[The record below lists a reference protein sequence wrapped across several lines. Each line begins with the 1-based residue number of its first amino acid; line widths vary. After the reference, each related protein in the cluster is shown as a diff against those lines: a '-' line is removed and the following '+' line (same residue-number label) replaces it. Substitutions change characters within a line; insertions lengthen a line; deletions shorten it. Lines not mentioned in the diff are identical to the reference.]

1 MVFDKYYDRSLL
13 LMLLGDKNNNEMII
27 NFLKFMP
34 EEMHKYIRES
44 ISLNSHMT
52 VIDDYR
58 VVEFDGMNM
67 LSNDGCM
74 YTLKCSLV
82 NGLLVIKLNR
92 FCIGTNISEV
102 IVLTLQPLRRYDLDS
117 DLNIGSFYYE
127 LNNNSVFDNVT
138 EKSVYSKKYDIKK
151 IPFDKLIVMSGC
163 KCTSGI
169 ISTDSCF
176 EKISLESLFNDDR
189 FSKSKKRKK
198 SINQRRGYRR

>member
-13 LMLLGDKNNNEMII
+13 LMLLGDKTNNEMII

-34 EEMHKYIRES
+34 KEMHKYIKKS
-44 ISLNSHMT
+44 IALNSHNA
-52 VIDDYR
+52 IKDNFR
-58 VVEFDGMNM
+58 IIEFDNMNM

-127 LNNNSVFDNVT
+127 LNNSSVFDNIT
-138 EKSVYSKKYDIKK
+138 DKSVYSKKYDVKK

-163 KCTSGI
+163 KCISGI

-176 EKISLESLFNDDR
+176 EEISLESLFDDDR

>member
-34 EEMHKYIRES
+34 EEMHKYIKKS
-44 ISLNSHMT
+44 IALNSHNA
-52 VIDDYR
+52 VKDHFRI
-58 VVEFDGMNM
+58 VEFDNMNM

-92 FCIGTNISEV
+92 FCIGTKISEV

-176 EKISLESLFNDDR
+176 EKISLESLFNDER
-189 FSKSKKRKK
+189 FNKCSKKRILRNDRKG
-198 SINQRRGYRR
+198 NR